1 MAFIS
6 LHAAGRDKPGEEILI
21 NTANIV
27 EIREVEGR
35 ARLITIAGGTILVHE
50 NLVTVREKLAAAAAR

>member
-1 MAFIS
+1 MSFIT
-6 LHAAGRDKPGEEILI
+6 LHAAGREKPGEDILV

-50 NLVTVREKLAAAAAR
+50 SLEQVKVALAAAR

>member
-1 MAFIS
+1 MSFIT

-27 EIREVEGR
+27 EVREIEGK
-35 ARLITIAGGTILVHE
+35 ARLITIAGGTILVDE
-50 NLVTVREKLAAAAAR
+50 ALAAVKAALSLSK

>member
-1 MAFIS
+1 MSFVT
-6 LHAAGRDKPGEEILI
+6 LHAAGRDKAGEEILI

-50 NLVTVREKLAAAAAR
+50 TLAAVKAAFSLGK